1 MSNITVPYT
10 KTNGCSMTSYCQ
22 IDHEEMYGV
31 SDLVDHANKLI
42 IDTQKENQQLKE
54 LLKEA
59 CEVIKHYDYPDVGM
73 EGNIIIKSG
82 CVANDFINQPKVKAI
97 LSNQ

>member
-1 MSNITVPYT
+1 MNTLQEGFNVLFS
-10 KTNGCSMTSYCQ
+10 KGLRLEQ
-22 IDHEEMYGV
+22 
-31 SDLVDHANKLI
+31 
-42 IDTQKENQQLKE
+42 ENQQLKE